1 MEQNEV
7 VDDIGYGLKIIQ
19 KRKGVKFGIDAV
31 LLSHFVTVKKH
42 DAVADLGTGSGII
55 PLLLYGIHRGNIT
68 VTGIEIQPS
77 YADMAQRSVKL
88 NGLEERIRIVKGDLK
103 EASRILGSENFDVVV
118 TNPPYRKACD
128 GKISPDDERAIARH
142 EILCTL
148 EDIIKTAN
156 SLLKYGG
163 RFAMVHLPERLPEIM
178 CAVKKYSLEP
188 KRMRLVYPYSQSP
201 PSLMLLECVKGG
213 NPQLNIMP
221 PLVVYREDGSY
232 TDEILRIYGK
242 S

>member
-42 DAVADLGTGSGII
+42 DSIADLGTGCGII
-55 PLLLYGIHRGNIT
+55 PLLLYGIHRGYIT

-88 NGLEERIRIVKGDLK
+88 NRLEDHIRIIKGDLK
-103 EASRILGSENFDVVV
+103 EASRILGSQNFDVVI
-118 TNPPYRKACD
+118 TNPPYRKASD

-148 EDIIKTAN
+148 DDIIKAAN
-156 SLLKYGG
+156 TLLKYRGK
-163 RFAMVHLPERLPEIM
+163 FAMVHLPERLPEIM

-201 PSLMLLECVKGG
+201 PSLMLLECIKGG
-213 NPQLNIMP
+213 NPQLNILP

-232 TDEILRIYGK
+232 TDEILDIYGK